1 MFEHH
6 RHRVIRLEWRLTGE
20 HFPSHNAH
28 GVQIA
33 LGGGLVVFNH
43 FRSQI
48 RRGAQQ
54 HARCGQGRLG
64 CCLCQTEIGDLHVAA
79 VIEQNVFRL
88 DVPVDDTRPM
98 RSSQSVQGL
107 RHDAQG
113 LAHGERTLLVHLIAQ
128 IDAMD
133 VFHDQIVAAV
143 NLPGVVDLDD
153 VRVRNGRRGPS
164 FTMESFHELFAMR
177 PLRQLC
183 MHHFDSDMPVKTHIN
198 RLIHGR
204 HAAVGDFAHDTVP
217 VVDDLPFVRS
227 FSHVRRPFTQ
237 W

>member
-1 MFEHH
+1 M
-6 RHRVIRLEWRLTGE
+6 
-20 HFPSHNAH
+20 
-28 GVQIA
+28 
-33 LGGGLVVFNH
+33 
-43 FRSQI
+43 
-48 RRGAQQ
+48 
-54 HARCGQGRLG
+54 
-64 CCLCQTEIGDLHVAA
+64 AA
-79 VIEQNVFRL
+79 VVEQDVLRL
-88 DVPVDDTRPM
+88 NIPVHDACAM
-98 RSSQSVQGL
+98 RGCKPIQRL
-107 RHDAQG
+107 RDDAQG

-164 FTMESFHELFAMR
+164 LTMESFHELFAMR